1 MDLDATGPP
10 QIPAHQ
16 PARKVAEVA
25 RQGAERARLREAYPG
40 TPMIVAGDF
49 NQDRDASGWYGT
61 HHVPQILTDELR
73 RNDLQVVTDVNVV
86 EAGLHDGNLVDH
98 IAVTS
103 RLIWGGSVMSVMGL
117 RDSDG
122 IRLSDHPTVIVE
134 LLMRS
139 VDDQP
144 AADAGV

>member
-1 MDLDATGPP
+1 MGA
-10 QIPAHQ
+10 
-16 PARKVAEVA
+16 VA
-25 RQGAERARLREAYPG
+25 RGVSRHTHDRGRRFQPGSRCVRLVRHPSRP
-40 TPMIVAGDF
+40 TV
-49 NQDRDASGWYGT
+49 S
-61 HHVPQILTDELR
+61 TDELR
-73 RNDLQVVTDVNVV
+73 RNDLQVVTDVTVV

-103 RLIWGGSVMSVMGL
+103 RLIWGGSVMRVMGL

-134 LLMRS
+134 LLMLS
-139 VDDQP
+139 ADNQP